1 MQTITESNSRQTF
14 RTPFFPAY
22 WREAAG
28 EVKKLRVLV
37 LAALFVGLD
46 IVVGMFFIPM
56 PFGDNLRIYFNYFTN
71 SMCSMIC
78 GPVLAL
84 IFGFVRD
91 MLGFMANPSG
101 GFFFGYTLSA
111 MLSSFCY
118 ALFFY
123 KARITVT
130 RIMCCKLVINVCNNI
145 LLGSLWSA
153 MLYSK
158 GYYFYLVSSTV
169 KNLMLLPVEIILLVL
184 FYQLA
189 LPVLVKMKLIP
200 EQPKG
205 RMPLI

>member
-1 MQTITESNSRQTF
+1 
-14 RTPFFPAY
+14 
-22 WREAAG
+22 
-28 EVKKLRVLV
+28 
-37 LAALFVGLD
+37 
-46 IVVGMFFIPM
+46 
-56 PFGDNLRIYFNYFTN
+56 
-71 SMCSMIC
+71 
-78 GPVLAL
+78 
-84 IFGFVRD
+84 
-91 MLGFMANPSG
+91 MANPSG
-101 GFFFGYTLSA
+101 GFFFGYPLSA

-123 KARITVT
+123 KARITVP
-130 RIMCCKLVINVCNNI
+130 RISCCKRVINVCINI
-145 LLGSLWSA
+145 LLGERWSA